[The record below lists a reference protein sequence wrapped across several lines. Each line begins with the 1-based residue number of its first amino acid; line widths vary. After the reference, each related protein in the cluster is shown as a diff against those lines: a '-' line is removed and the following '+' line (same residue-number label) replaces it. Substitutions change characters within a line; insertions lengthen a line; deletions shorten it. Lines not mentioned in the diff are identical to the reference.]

1 MAEKKEDR
9 RVRKTKRLLRQAL
22 TELLKEKPIQEI
34 KVREIADLI
43 DINRGTFYQHYRD
56 IYDMLY
62 QIEDELFAQFNQIL
76 AETEEEADETNA
88 MPLLT
93 KIFTFLKDNS
103 DLTVAL
109 MGPNGDPVFVEK
121 VKALVKERCIHDW
134 MHAYQDAK
142 TPNFEY
148 YYAFVVSGCLGLFQR
163 WMENGSGEP
172 PEAVAEL
179 AVEMILKGVNVLSA

>member
-1 MAEKKEDR
+1 MNKKKENCWCEELSIAEKKEDR
-9 RVRKTKRLLRQAL
+9 RVRKTKHQLRQAL

-43 DINRGTFYQHYRD
+43 DINRGNFYQHYRD

-76 AETEEEADETNA
+76 AETEEEADETIA

-134 MHAYQDAK
+134 MHAYHDAK

-148 YYAFVVSGCLGLFQR
+148 YYAFVVSGCLGIFQR
-163 WMENGSGEP
+163 
-172 PEAVAEL
+172 
-179 AVEMILKGVNVLSA
+179 